1 MGEIMKKDREVLEG
15 VLNEL
20 FYEYNRN
27 TDVTTEVK
35 KKLVEHGINIGTVT
49 GILNTSIPISTQSL
63 TVLCLI
69 TMSLYEATKESRI
82 KIEDYFMPEE
92 IETANN
98 FKRETEFTKNYV
110 DIEDIK
116 QVADDQWITTM
127 TYKQVAD
134 LYASGK
140 VRYNKETQRNTI
152 FKEYADKIIEAINI
166 NRTSVKE
173 IKELM
178 LKGLFIPNT
187 LTFNILATGKEKFE
201 INNRNKSIRIYDNL
215 DIIDGFHRSLSLIE
229 AVSDNPNIE
238 GTIEVR
244 ITNFNIDKCH
254 RFIVQEDKK
263 NKIDKKYIQ
272 TINVEELEN
281 KVVKLLNER
290 SDSELMGK
298 ITTNITFYRNQGY
311 VLGNVLADA
320 IKHNFEIKS
329 IRDVN
334 SVADFLIE
342 GFVEIV
348 GKFIDD
354 FKNLEISRKNNIKT
368 FSSTFIGY
376 ITLLAELREE
386 KDWKVKLENIL
397 NSIDFS
403 NSNLDWEKLDISN
416 SNPSKSTFKK
426 ISKYFKELVEEGVN

>member
-1 MGEIMKKDREVLEG
+1 MKKDRSVLER

-20 FYEYNRN
+20 FDEYNRN

-35 KKLVEHGINIGTVT
+35 KKLVEHGINVGTAT

-63 TVLCLI
+63 AVLCLI
-69 TMSLYEATKESRI
+69 TISLYETTEEPKI
-82 KIEDYFMPEE
+82 KPEDYFMLEE
-92 IETANN
+92 IEAANN
-98 FKRETEFTKNYV
+98 FKREIEIIKDYIE
-110 DIEDIK
+110 IEDIK
-116 QVADDQWITTM
+116 AVAEDQWVTTM

-134 LYASGK
+134 LYSAGK

-152 FKEYADKIIEAINI
+152 YKEHDNKIIEAINI
-166 NRTSVKE
+166 NRTSVRE

-178 LKGLFIPNT
+178 VKGLYTPTT
-187 LTFNILATGKEKFE
+187 LTFNILMTGKEKFE
-201 INNRNKSIRIYDNL
+201 INNRNKSIRIYDSL
-215 DIIDGFHRSLSLIE
+215 DIIDGFHRSLADIE
-229 AVSDNPNIE
+229 VVAENPDIE
-238 GTIEVR
+238 GIWEIR
-244 ITNFNIDKCH
+244 ITNFNVDKCH

-290 SDSELMGK
+290 SDSELMGR

-311 VLGNVLADA
+311 VLGNILADA

-329 IRDVN
+329 MRDVN

-354 FKNLEISRKNNIKT
+354 FNNLDVSRKNNVKT
-368 FSSTFIGY
+368 YSSTFIGY

-386 KDWKVKLENIL
+386 TNWKSKLEQIL
-397 NSIDFS
+397 NKIDFN
-403 NSNLDWEKLDISN
+403 NSNPIWEKLDIHN
-416 SNPSKSTFKK
+416 SSPSKSAFKK
-426 ISKYFKELVEEGVN
+426 VVKYFEELIKEGVN

>member
-1 MGEIMKKDREVLEG
+1 MKKDRDVLEQ
-15 VLNEL
+15 VLNNL
-20 FYEYNRN
+20 FDEYNRN
-27 TDVTTEVK
+27 TDVTTTVK
-35 KKLVEHGINIGTVT
+35 KKLVEHGINIGTAT

-63 TVLCLI
+63 AVLCLI
-69 TMSLYEATKESRI
+69 SIALYETTEEPKINPEIYFTPDEI
-82 KIEDYFMPEE
+82 KTAQSLKREIVNIKDYIE
-92 IETANN
+92 IEN
-98 FKRETEFTKNYV
+98 
-110 DIEDIK
+110 IK
-116 QVADDQWITTM
+116 QVSDDQWITTM

-152 FKEYADKIIEAINI
+152 FKEYGDKIIESINI
-166 NRTSVKE
+166 NKTSVKE

-178 LKGLFIPNT
+178 LKGLFIPNII
-187 LTFNILATGKEKFE
+187 TFNILATGKEKFE
-201 INNRNKSIRIYDNL
+201 VSGKNDSIRIYDNL
-215 DIIDGFHRSLSLIE
+215 DIIDGFHRSLGLIE
-229 AVSDNPNIE
+229 TVAENPEIE

-298 ITTNITFYRNQGY
+298 ITTNIIFYRNQGY

-320 IKHNFEIKS
+320 IRHNFEIKS
-329 IRDVN
+329 MRDVN
-334 SVADFLIE
+334 NVADFLIK
-342 GFVEIV
+342 GFTEIV

-354 FKNLEISRKNNIKT
+354 FKNLEVSRKNNVKT
-368 FSSTFIGY
+368 LSSTFIGY
-376 ITLLAELREE
+376 VTLLAELQENE
-386 KDWKVKLENIL
+386 NWKSELEQIL
-397 NSIDFS
+397 NKIDFS
-403 NSNLDWEKLDISN
+403 NSNPIWEQLDIYN
-416 SNPSKSTFKK
+416 SSPTKSSFKK
-426 ISKYFKELVEEGVN
+426 IIKYFKKLGEEGVN